1 MGQQTPSIEYYDED
15 NDNEHEYDFIATQ
28 WKIFSN
34 HLGISDD
41 AYLSLIGSISAIF
54 NGFGRILFGYIF
66 DKTQS
71 FRFVLG
77 GINMCLAM
85 LLFSW
90 PYCFGNIMPFIWVCL
105 LFGLFSSNFSIFP
118 TVTTL
123 LFGTK
128 NVGTNVGLIFSSQ
141 IFSAFIGIYVLEMLN
156 VAINDWKIMC
166 FIIASIQLLGAV
178 VSFTFSTKYRIKRS
192 SAAQEK

>member
-90 PYCFGNIMPFIWVCL
+90 PYCFGNIMPFIW
-105 LFGLFSSNFSIFP
+105 FIFFEFFNISNCHYF
-118 TVTTL
+118 
-123 LFGTK
+123 
-128 NVGTNVGLIFSSQ
+128 
-141 IFSAFIGIYVLEMLN
+141 
-156 VAINDWKIMC
+156 
-166 FIIASIQLLGAV
+166 V
-178 VSFTFSTKYRIKRS
+178 VWHKKCWH
-192 SAAQEK
+192 QCWPH